1 MKKIVLCSLFLILGV
16 GMSLAQ
22 TNSTD
27 KSSSEQRKLL
37 EAQEGAK
44 KFQIAK
50 LALKSRNFVWEF
62 YDPRSTDKSKIC

>member
-44 KFQIAK
+44 N
-50 LALKSRNFVWEF
+50 SRLPNW
-62 YDPRSTDKSKIC
+62 P